1 MVSSFKYRAVA
12 ILLAG
17 IFSVFNIGLPVV
29 LHYCKMME
37 TVSSNSC
44 GMCDTDKMDTGDL
57 QISKTESS
65 CCKAIIA
72 ADRNQT
78 EFLQT
83 EKNDLAKLQYSI
95 TPVLQFV
102 VLDEQLR
109 FIKFIN
115 LNLHSPP
122 LTEDIPIFTSSLLI

>member
-1 MVSSFKYRAVA
+1 MVSSFKYRSVA

-44 GMCDTDKMDTGDL
+44 GMCDKDKMDTGNI

-65 CCKAIIA
+65 CCKAIVA
-72 ADRNQT
+72 AYRNHT

-83 EKNDLAKLQYSI
+83 QTNDVTKLQYSV
-95 TPVLQFV
+95 TPLLQFV

-109 FIKFIN
+109 FTKFIN

-122 LTEDIPIFTSSLLI
+122 LIEDIPIFNSSLLI